1 VSDTTEFNGT
11 HYPSWHG
18 SPFDRGMADSWYHR
32 PKYPHYYPD
41 GTGNGPKVVPPQMT
55 NKEVDAYL
63 AGFEYNELH
72 GGKKE
77 WD

>member
-1 VSDTTEFNGT
+1 
-11 HYPSWHG
+11 
-18 SPFDRGMADSWYHR
+18 MADSWYHR